1 MKRFYLVAFFLMMV
15 SATLSAKSKVVTD
28 SLYSEVLGCYRAYN
42 VCLPDSWSK
51 DKDRTYPVLY
61 LLHGLGGNN
70 HSWLKNGNI
79 DEIMDYLIG
88 GRTVE
93 EMVVIMPNAD
103 ADSERAQHG
112 YYNHADWRY
121 EDFFFQEL
129 VPHVEGLYRIKAEKK
144 YRAIAGLSMGG
155 GGTVAYAQKHPEM
168 FCAAYAMSAF
178 VSSKG
183 RFSGNNPKNK
193 TEIMRMSQGEND
205 CVEFVKN
212 ASDEVKKQ
220 LKTVDWYVDC
230 GDDDYLLLI
239 NLEFVAEMKKA
250 GIPFEFRVRE
260 GGHKWEYWRTAL
272 HICLPFV
279 TRAFGN

>member
-1 MKRFYLVAFFLMMV
+1 MKRFYLVAFFLMAV

-28 SLYSEVLGCYRAYN
+28 SLYSEILGCYRAYN
-42 VCLPDSWSK
+42 VCLPDSWAK
-51 DKDRTYPVLY
+51 NQDKTYPVLY

-70 HSWLKNGNI
+70 ESWQKNGHI
-79 DEIMDYLIG
+79 DEIMDYLVG
-88 GRTVE
+88 SHTVG

-103 ADSERAQHG
+103 ADSKRAQHG
-112 YYNHADWRY
+112 YYNHEDWKY

-129 VPHVEGLYRIKAEKK
+129 VPHVEGRYRIKAEKK

-155 GGTVAYAQKHPEM
+155 GGTVAYAQKHPDM

-178 VSSKG
+178 VSANG
-183 RFSGNNPKNK
+183 RPFKADSKNK
-193 TEIMRMSQGEND
+193 VDIMRMSQSKND
-205 CVEFVKN
+205 CVQLVKN
-212 ASDEVKKQ
+212 ASEQVKDQ
-220 LKTVDWYVDC
+220 LRTVDWYIDC
-230 GDDDYLLLI
+230 GDDDYLLLM
-239 NLEFVAEMKKA
+239 NLELVAEMKKA

-279 TRAFGN
+279 TRTFGE